1 MGRKAMEIK
10 MNIYKN
16 YLCDNVLK
24 FWLDNAIDDVN
35 GGIYTQLD
43 EKGNI
48 YGKEKSVWFQGRA
61 LWSFS
66 KAYNAIDARPEYLE
80 AAEKIYNF
88 LHKCADTD
96 GRMYFTV
103 TEDGRGIQKRRY
115 YFSET
120 FAAIG
125 CCEYYLATGDKKA
138 WEWAEKYFDIAYSI
152 FNDPSLTTP
161 KTNPETAPFKSLSPV
176 MIMLATAQVMRQVDT
191 LKYDPIAKA
200 MAKEVIEGG
209 YLTDNALL
217 EHVYADGT
225 PAFDTPTGRIVNPG
239 HDLEAAW
246 FLMAEAVYQNDEEMK
261 KIALKITDFSM
272 ERGLRDGGIIAF
284 CDVLG
289 HPPVQLEW
297 DMKLWWPQCEAMIAN
312 KFAYNLTKD
321 EKYLKSFNDLW
332 NYTEENFADKENG
345 EWYGYLHYDNT
356 VANTLKG
363 NIFKGP
369 FHLPRLL
376 MWLAADYEGKLL

>member
-1 MGRKAMEIK
+1 

-35 GGIYTQLD
+35 GGIFTQLD
-43 EKGNI
+43 EKGKI
-48 YGKEKSVWFQGRA
+48 YGREKSVWFQGRA

-80 AAEKIYNF
+80 AATKIYNF
-88 LHKCADTD
+88 LHKCADKD
-96 GRMYFTV
+96 GRMFITV
-103 TEDGRGIQKRRY
+103 TEDGRGRQKRRY

-125 CCEYYLATGDKKA
+125 CCEYYIATGDKRA
-138 WEWAEKYFDIAYSI
+138 WEWAEHYFDIAYNI
-152 FNDPSLTTP
+152 FCNPNLTTP

-209 YLTDNALL
+209 YLTDDALL
-217 EHVYADGT
+217 EHVYSDGK

-246 FLMAEAVYQNDEEMK
+246 FLMTEAVYQNDEEMK
-261 KIALKITDFSM
+261 NIALKITDFSM
-272 ERGLRDGGIIAF
+272 KRGLSDGGIIAF

-289 HPPVQLEW
+289 NPPVQLEW